1 MEEPK
6 QNTETP
12 QEETIFNEADWN
24 MQGYDKHIRNARIM
38 LFIVAGLQL
47 VPLLTIPADLPDEA
61 KYLAIGLQLFFA
73 VVFVGL
79 AIWTKYKPFAALL
92 TAMIFFVGIWV
103 LGAVLNPGTI
113 FSGLAIKI
121 VLVVLLI
128 LGIRNAKEAQ
138 ELKKTY
144 GR

>member
-1 MEEPK
+1 MEQPK
-6 QNTETP
+6 QTTDTP

-38 LFIVAGLQL
+38 LYIVAGLQL
-47 VPLLTIPADLPDEA
+47 LPLLLLPE
-61 KYLAIGLQLFFA
+61 GLDDDARNLLIILQVIFA
-73 VVFVGL
+73 AVFVGL

-92 TAMIFFVGIWV
+92 TAMIFFLGIWV
-103 LGAVLNPGTI
+103 LGGILNPASI
-113 FSGLAIKI
+113 FSGIILKVILI
-121 VLVVLLI
+121 VLLI
-128 LGIRNAKEAQ
+128 LGIRNAKEAE